1 MPTVFLCAHSL
12 PMDELASGT
21 KGSGRREPPPP
32 VRRTDPRAGRLLPAQ
47 RIPVRRT
54 GAREGEAP
62 ADPTHRFRRCCQRMR
77 FIHLDMGKN
86 GLLPKNASKS
96 ARRACQEKKKG
107 DYKFISLQSPKPG
120 TGRVVFRRPVEGGPT
135 VHLSPQTSANVPFS
149 NKRKPA
155 ADDNET
161 LC

>member
-1 MPTVFLCAHSL
+1 M
-12 PMDELASGT
+12 
-21 KGSGRREPPPP
+21 
-32 VRRTDPRAGRLLPAQ
+32 
-47 RIPVRRT
+47 
-54 GAREGEAP
+54 
-62 ADPTHRFRRCCQRMR
+62 
-77 FIHLDMGKN
+77 
-86 GLLPKNASKS
+86 
-96 ARRACQEKKKG
+96 ACQEKKKG